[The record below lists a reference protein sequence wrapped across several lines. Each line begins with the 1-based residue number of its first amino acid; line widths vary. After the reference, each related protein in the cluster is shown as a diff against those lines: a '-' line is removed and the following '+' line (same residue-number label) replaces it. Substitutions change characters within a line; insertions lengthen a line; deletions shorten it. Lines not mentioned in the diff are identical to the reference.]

1 MIAHPSF
8 IQEIKYA
15 FYKLFN
21 DPDWTVF
28 TAGYFYQF
36 GMVVIWRTGMD
47 YLSYQ
52 TLNNFDFS

>member
-36 GMVVIWRTGMD
+36 GCNMENRDG
-47 YLSYQ
+47 LSQ
-52 TLNNFDFS
+52 LSDFKQF